1 MPASPPPISA
11 ISVSG
16 NCDLRFA
23 LPGRSKTPAPQFRPA
38 LHAPPPQIT
47 HRREGRKTARKEGK
61 NIACRTEGKEG
72 RWLHRGTWRRSI
84 MQPFTIRTDTVIL
97 GDIAFHFFRED
108 EVNERRKIDLN
119 AAQRLTVCKIDLIAC
134 GHATSGS
141 SHALVPCSSG
151 PSIPRTARPPRPR
164 PPARLTVIW

>member
-1 MPASPPPISA
+1 
-11 ISVSG
+11 
-16 NCDLRFA
+16 
-23 LPGRSKTPAPQFRPA
+23 
-38 LHAPPPQIT
+38 
-47 HRREGRKTARKEGK
+47 
-61 NIACRTEGKEG
+61 
-72 RWLHRGTWRRSI
+72 

-134 GHATSGS
+134 GHAKGTIRIIARAR
-141 SHALVPCSSG
+141 ALLV
-151 PSIPRTARPPRPR
+151 RPLDPAHRPAPRPR